1 MVWCRSTSP
10 VNMSPFTPGV
20 CNLPLDIYPHLP
32 DGLLDLPADR
42 LVEQLAGPTLIH
54 IDGATEPELFVSVL
68 LHGNETSGWEGLR
81 RYLRDHP
88 FPLRSLSVFIANV
101 HAAADRQRV
110 LPGQQDFN
118 RIWRNA
124 DGAGAELADAL
135 LGAIADR
142 DYFASIDL
150 HNNTGHNPFYAV
162 VTDLDATNLGL
173 AYEFSDKAVYVR
185 EPDTTLTNA
194 FSGRCPAVAVEL
206 GPVGD
211 PRCDDRA
218 YDYIQ
223 RCVALDVIPEAGSDQ
238 LNLYESLARVHVADE
253 AVFAFTGGEESAPFM
268 LTGGVEAVNFHD
280 LKAGTPFGSSQLPLS
295 DLLRVLNTDHQDVTG
310 EYFVKKGTEIVLR
323 RDIVPAMYTTDPFV
337 VRQDCLCY
345 FMSRM
350 QL

>member
-1 MVWCRSTSP
+1 
-10 VNMSPFTPGV
+10 
-20 CNLPLDIYPHLP
+20 LPLDIYSHLP
-32 DGLLDLPADR
+32 EGLLELPAHR
-42 LVEQLAGPTLIH
+42 LLERLRGPTLIH
-54 IDGATEPELFVSVL
+54 IDGAREPELFVSVL

-88 FPLRSLSVFIANV
+88 APERSLCVFIANI
-101 HAAADRQRV
+101 AAAAERARV

-124 DGAGAELADAL
+124 AGVGAELADAL
-135 LGAIADR
+135 LGAITNR
-142 DYFASIDL
+142 NYFAAIDL

-162 VTDLDATNLGL
+162 VTDLSATNLGL

-185 EPDTTLTNA
+185 EPDTTLTHA
-194 FSGRCPAVAVEL
+194 FSGRCPAVALEL

-211 PRCDDRA
+211 SRCDDRA
-218 YDYIQ
+218 YDFID
-223 RCVALDVIPEAGSDQ
+223 RCIGLNEIPETGSDR
-238 LNLYESLARVHVADE
+238 LNLYESLARVHVADD
-253 AVFAFTGGEESAPFM
+253 AVFAFTGGNESAPLM

-280 LKAGTPFGSSQLPLS
+280 LKAGTPFGSSELPLA
-295 DLLRVLNTDHQDVTG
+295 DLLTVLDTDHQDVTS
-310 EYFVKKGTEIVLR
+310 EYFAKDGAEIVLR

-350 QL
+350 QF